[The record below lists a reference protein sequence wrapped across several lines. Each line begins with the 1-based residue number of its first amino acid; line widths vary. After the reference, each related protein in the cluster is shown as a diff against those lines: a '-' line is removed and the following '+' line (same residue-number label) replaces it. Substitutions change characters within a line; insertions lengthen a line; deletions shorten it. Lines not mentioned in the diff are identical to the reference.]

1 MRRVSLFL
9 FLGAWLT
16 LPAQARAQSQWEQQ
30 VLDQLRTAGDVLGP
44 DGYTLRGD
52 PHTGTLKNES
62 SEDFS
67 IALEGG
73 VRYILVGVCDNDCT
87 DVDLRLLD
95 ESGQE
100 VDSDFE
106 DDDVPMV
113 EAAPARAARYT
124 VHVHMAKC
132 STEPC
137 FYGVG
142 MFASGVAAAQE
153 ATAGAPSTQNHRGR
167 LESGDSQLS
176 SKEYYDRYSFQGNAG
191 DVVLADLFAT
201 DFDPFLILL
210 SPSGKDTQND
220 DYEGSAN
227 RSRIEK
233 VLEESGEWRVVV
245 TSYEAGETGAYELS
259 ITTMRGGAPG
269 TTAAADARFESG
281 TLASGD
287 RELTSGEYYD
297 HYQLSGS
304 SGENVVIDLRS
315 AAFDP
320 YLILIAPSGEQFEND
335 DYEGDAQ
342 RSQLAME
349 LPEDGE
355 YRVVVTSYKPG
366 EEGAYD
372 LRIDRTAA
380 VGAPGAR
387 VEQGALAAGDDA
399 LRSGEYA
406 DPYQFEGRPGQHV
419 RLDVNSSEFD
429 TYLMLIDPN
438 GEHTENDDA
447 EGLAGHSVIEA
458 DITEIGTY
466 MVVVTSYKPGEAGAY
481 ELTMDF
487 GEARPTATRQR
498 DVVSI
503 DLGERTTG
511 RLESGDQQLE
521 TGQYSDLYVFEGTA
535 GHGVSVEMKSS
546 EFDTYLQL
554 ITPEGEKIENDDYAG
569 GSDSRIDLTLRE
581 SGRYRVLSTSY
592 RAGEMGTYQLS
603 LSVSAAPEVGVVAAE
618 VGALPEE
625 GEGRVV
631 GLFVGISDYPAGSE
645 WPDLSYTADDAV
657 RVREA
662 LGRSGLRPADAI
674 VLTDT
679 DATVGNVK
687 SAFQS
692 LAARTGPND
701 LFVLFYSG
709 HGGRVNRPEFQ
720 PSDPDALDETIALYD
735 GQISDDE
742 MSAMFAGVNA
752 AISLIVLDACFSG
765 GFAKDVIS
773 APGRMGLFSSEEDVT
788 SSVAAKFRAG
798 GYLAAFLADAVGDGL
813 ADADADGG
821 VSAVELSQ
829 YLHERYRADVKSGGA
844 SDYVRTGGPQLGYQH
859 LVVDRGSISPY
870 QILFQFSVQ
879 GGG

>member
-9 FLGAWLT
+9 FLGAWLV
-16 LPAQARAQSQWEQQ
+16 LAAQARAQSQWEQQ
-30 VLDQLRTAGDVLGP
+30 VLDQLRSAGDVLGP
-44 DGYTLRGD
+44 DGYSLRGD

-67 IALEGG
+67 IVLEGG

-100 VDSDFE
+100 IDSDYE
-106 DDDVPMV
+106 EDDVPMV
-113 EAAPARAARYT
+113 EAGPARAAQYT
-124 VHVHMAKC
+124 VHVYMAKC

-142 MFASGVAAAQE
+142 VFASGAAPAQE
-153 ATAGAPSTQNHRGR
+153 VTAGAPSTQNHRGR

-191 DVVLADLFAT
+191 EVVLVDLFAT

-210 SPSGKDTQND
+210 APSGKDTQND

-233 VLEESGEWRVVV
+233 VLGESGEWSVMV

-259 ITTMRGGAPG
+259 ITTMRGAPG
-269 TTAAADARFESG
+269 TIAGAGARFESG

-297 HYQLSGS
+297 SYPLSGNA
-304 SGENVVIDLRS
+304 GEHVVIDLRS
-315 AAFDP
+315 AEFDP
-320 YLILIAPSGEQFEND
+320 YLIVIAPSEEQFEND

-349 LPEDGE
+349 LPEDGD

-380 VGAPGAR
+380 AGTPGAR
-387 VEQGALAAGDDA
+387 VEQGTLAAGDDT

-406 DPYQFEGRPGQHV
+406 DSYQFEGRPGQQV
-419 RLDVNSSEFD
+419 QLDVSSSEFD

-438 GEHTENDDA
+438 GEHTENDDV
-447 EGLAGHSVIEA
+447 EGMPDHSVIEA
-458 DITEIGTY
+458 DITEVGTY
-466 MVVVTSYKPGEAGAY
+466 MVVVTSYKPGESGAY

-498 DVVSI
+498 DVAAI
-503 DLGERTTG
+503 TLGERTTG
-511 RLESGDQQLE
+511 RLEPGDRQLG
-521 TGQYSDLYVFEGTA
+521 TGEYADVYVFEGSA
-535 GHGVSVEMKSS
+535 GQSISIEMASS
-546 EFDTYLQL
+546 EFDTYVQL
-554 ITPEGEKIENDDYAG
+554 TTPDGEKIDNDDYG
-569 GSDSRIDLTLRE
+569 GRSDSRIDLTLRE
-581 SGRYRVLSTSY
+581 SGRHRIMSTSY
-592 RAGEMGTYQLS
+592 RAGETGTYELG
-603 LSVSAAPEVGVVAAE
+603 VSTTAAPEVGVVAAE
-618 VGALPEE
+618 VGVVPEE
-625 GEGRVV
+625 GEGRIV
-631 GLFVGISDYPAGSE
+631 GLFVGISDYPGEAN
-645 WPDLSYTADDAV
+645 DLSYTADDAV

-662 LGRSGLRPADAI
+662 LARTGLRPADAI
-674 VLTDT
+674 ILTDA

-687 SAFQS
+687 NAFQS

-709 HGGRVNRPEFQ
+709 HGNRVPRSGHQ
-720 PSDPDALDETIALYD
+720 PSDPDALDETIELYD
-735 GQISDDE
+735 GRISDDE
-742 MSAMFAGVNA
+742 LSTMFASVNA
-752 AISLIVLDACFSG
+752 ATSLVVLDACFSG

-773 APGRMGLFSSEEDVT
+773 APGRMGFFSSEEDVT

-798 GYLAAFLADAVGDGL
+798 GYLAAFLADAIGDGL

-821 VSAVELSQ
+821 VSALELSQ

-844 SDYVRTGGPQLGYQH
+844 SEYVRTGGPQLGYQH

-870 QILFQFSVQ
+870 QILFQLLVQ
-879 GGG
+879 GGD

>member
-9 FLGAWLT
+9 FLGAWLV
-16 LPAQARAQSQWEQQ
+16 LPAQGRAQSEWEQQ

-62 SEDFS
+62 SEDLS
-67 IALEGG
+67 ISLQGG

-87 DVDLRLLD
+87 DVDLRLVD

-100 VDSDFE
+100 VDSDYE
-106 DDDVPMV
+106 EDDVPMV

-124 VHVHMAKC
+124 VHVYMAKC
-132 STEPC
+132 SSEPC

-142 MFASGVAAAQE
+142 VFASGAAAAQE

-191 DVVLADLFAT
+191 EVVLVDLFAS

-210 SPSGKDTQND
+210 SPSGNDTQND
-220 DYEGSAN
+220 DFEGSAN

-233 VLEESGEWRVVV
+233 VLEESGEWGVVV
-245 TSYEAGETGAYELS
+245 TSYEAGETGAYEVS
-259 ITTMRGGAPG
+259 ITTMRGAPG
-269 TTAAADARFESG
+269 TIAGADARFESG

-297 HYQLSGS
+297 AYALSGNA
-304 SGENVVIDLRS
+304 GEHVVIDLRS
-315 AAFDP
+315 AEFDP
-320 YLILIAPSGEQFEND
+320 YLILIAPSEEQFEND

-372 LRIDRTAA
+372 LRIDRPGAA
-380 VGAPGAR
+380 GAPGAR
-387 VEQGALAAGDDA
+387 LEQGTLAAGDDT

-406 DPYQFEGRPGQHV
+406 DAYRFDGRPGQHV
-419 RLDVNSSEFD
+419 RLDVNSGEFD

-447 EGLAGHSVIEA
+447 EGLVGHSVIEA
-458 DITEIGTY
+458 DITEVGTY
-466 MVVVTSYKPGEAGAY
+466 RVVVTSYKPGEAGAY

-498 DVVSI
+498 DVVAI
-503 DLGERTTG
+503 ALGERTTG
-511 RLESGDQQLE
+511 RLEAGDRQLG
-521 TGQYSDLYVFEGTA
+521 TGEYADLYVFEGSA
-535 GHGVSVEMKSS
+535 GQSISIEMASS
-546 EFDTYLQL
+546 EFDTYVQL
-554 ITPEGEKIENDDYAG
+554 TTPDGEKIDNDDYG
-569 GSDSRIDLTLRE
+569 GRSDSRIDLTLRE
-581 SGRYRVLSTSY
+581 SGRHRILSTSY
-592 RAGEMGTYQLS
+592 RADETGTYELALS
-603 LSVSAAPEVGVVAAE
+603 ATAVPEVPVVAAE
-618 VGALPEE
+618 AGAPPPEA
-625 GEGRVV
+625 EGRIV

-662 LGRSGLRPADAI
+662 LARSGLRPEDVI

-679 DATVGNVK
+679 DATLGNVK
-687 SAFQS
+687 GAFQS

-709 HGGRVNRPEFQ
+709 HGGRVARPEFQ

-742 MSAMFAGVNA
+742 MSAMFASVNA

-813 ADADADGG
+813 ADADDDGG

-844 SDYVRTGGPQLGYQH
+844 SEYVRTGGPQLGYQH

-870 QILFQFSVQ
+870 QILFQLSVQ
-879 GGG
+879 GGD